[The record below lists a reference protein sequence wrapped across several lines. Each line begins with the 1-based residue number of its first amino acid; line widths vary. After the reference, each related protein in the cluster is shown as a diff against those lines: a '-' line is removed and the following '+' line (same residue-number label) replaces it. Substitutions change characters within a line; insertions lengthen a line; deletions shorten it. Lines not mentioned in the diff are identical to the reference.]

1 MSVTFRDL
9 SVCVDCLVAIANGD
23 YSGMTEAR
31 AREVKAGIAARGPL
45 VAGTEAFCF
54 SRGPCDVC
62 HSALFGE
69 RHEAHEDVTPRRYT
83 MADIRAAN
91 AAAGLFF
98 FSRDTMRYFRSRVEG
113 GPYCG
118 PGGVFFLTSEQCGP
132 HGRDGRSFTVR
143 QFHPDTGRVTTAR
156 DGNGVDL
163 NAKHKEDA
171 RARARGC
178 AR

>member
-1 MSVTFRDL
+1 MPVTFADL
-9 SVCVDCLVAIANGD
+9 SVCADCLIAIANGD
-23 YSGMTEAR
+23 YSGMTEER
-31 AREVKAGIAARGPL
+31 AREVKAGIAARSHL
-45 VAGTEAFCF
+45 VSGTAELGF
-54 SRGPCDVC
+54 SWTPCDVC
-62 HSALFGE
+62 HSTLHGD

-143 QFHPDTGRVTTAR
+143 QFHPDTGRITTAR
-156 DGNGVDL
+156 DANGVDL
-163 NAKHKEDA
+163 KAKHKEDA
-171 RARARGC
+171 RADAREC